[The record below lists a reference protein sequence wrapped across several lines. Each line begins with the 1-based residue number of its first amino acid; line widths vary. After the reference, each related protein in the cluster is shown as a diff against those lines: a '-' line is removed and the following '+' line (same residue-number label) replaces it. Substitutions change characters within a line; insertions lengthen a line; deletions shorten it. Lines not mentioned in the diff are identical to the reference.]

1 MLGHGTADRS
11 IGRRVRWKCVLQ
23 AGLAL
28 VLCATGGCASNEYI
42 ALRKVPRNPLEG
54 PLQLLAYAGPKP
66 TPRTQQLLRRY
77 DLEKEDAGVVFA
89 SLQQEVATAPSA
101 EKLYSIAELAYINGK
116 KADASGKKGTAL
128 NLYGGAVAHAYWYL
142 FNPAFDR
149 YRNPYDPQFRGA
161 SDLYNAALEGALR
174 LANEQG
180 QLRPGGKYTI
190 QTEQQTFHVDVVAS
204 GPWHNDDF
212 ERFEF
217 VSDYEIQGL
226 STRHHTYGLGVPL
239 VAVRH
244 EHEHANPAEKYYPPG
259 LSFAVTAFL
268 RVLPREGQGGDGV
281 RHCVLELH
289 DPLVSKDIFVN
300 DRRVPL
306 ETDLTTPLAY
316 FLDNPKFEER
326 KNVATWAL
334 LNPGSA
340 ESLRGLFM
348 LEPYDPN
355 KIPVVMVHGLWSSPV
370 TWMEMFNELRSFP
383 EIRDKYQFWF
393 YLYPTGQPFWIS
405 ARQMREHLAEM
416 KQELDPR
423 RSIPALDQMVLVG
436 HSMGGLV
443 SKLQTIDSGDGF
455 WRLLSD
461 KPFEALRADDQ
472 TRQRLAETVFFRA
485 DPSIRRVITIA
496 TPHHGSNFAN
506 DFTRWLA
513 RKLIAL
519 PEMMVSA
526 THRLNRENPGFFRN
540 TDLLTISTS
549 IDSLSPD
556 SPVLPVMLRALRSPR
571 TTHHN
576 IVGLVANEGL
586 VGTLAA
592 GSDGIVEF
600 GSAHLED
607 VASEITV
614 EADHMAVH
622 QHPTAILE
630 VRRILLEHQRIA
642 WAQMRETQLRGTIE
656 AVPASWERRDVLR

>member
-1 MLGHGTADRS
+1 MSVHSISDRS
-11 IGRRVRWKCVLQ
+11 IRLRVRWKYILR

-28 VLCATGGCASNEYI
+28 ILCAAVGCASNEFI
-42 ALRKVPRNPLEG
+42 TLRKVPRNPLEG
-54 PLQLLAYAGPKP
+54 PLQLLSYTGPKP
-66 TPRTQQLLRRY
+66 TPRTQQVLRRY
-77 DLEKEDAGVVFA
+77 DLEKETAPVVLA
-89 SLQQEVATAPSA
+89 SLQEQVETSPAAD
-101 EKLYSIAELAYINGK
+101 KLYSIAELAYINGK
-116 KADASGKKGTAL
+116 KADALGQRGTAL
-128 NLYGGAVAHAYWYL
+128 NYYGGAVAHAYWYL
-142 FNPAFDR
+142 FDSTYDP

-161 SDLYNAALEGALR
+161 SDLYNAALEAALR
-174 LANEQG
+174 LANQQG

-190 QTEQQTFHVDVVAS
+190 ETEQQTFHVDVVAI
-204 GPWHNDDF
+204 GQWHDDDF

-244 EHEHANPAEKYYPPG
+244 EHEHADPAEHYYAPG

-268 RVLPREGQGGDGV
+268 RVLPRHERGADGV

-334 LNPGSA
+334 LNPGAA

-348 LEPYDPN
+348 LEPYDPK

-416 KQELDPR
+416 RQAIDPA
-423 RSIPALDQMVLVG
+423 RSTPALDQMVLVG

-443 SKLQTIDSGDGF
+443 SKLQTLDSGDDY

-461 KPFEALRADDQ
+461 KPFEELEADDE

-496 TPHHGSNFAN
+496 TPHRGSDVAN
-506 DFTRWLA
+506 DFTRWLG

-526 THRLNRENPGFFRN
+526 THRLNRDNPGFFRN

-556 SPVLPVMLRALRSPR
+556 SPVLPVMLRSPTSPR
-571 TTHHN
+571 TTYHN
-576 IVGLVANEGL
+576 IVGLVAKSGL

-592 GSDGIVEF
+592 GSDGIVDY

-614 EADHMAVH
+614 EADHMEVH
-622 QHPTAILE
+622 RHPLAILE
-630 VRRILLEHQRIA
+630 VRRILLEHQQVA
-642 WAQMRETQLRGTIE
+642 FNEMKGTIE
-656 AVPASWERRDVLR
+656 ALPASWESGDVMQ